1 MNIEVIV
8 LLLAFFVGFQDGMS
22 SETLRLWKLF
32 FFFPPL
38 VDLKQIFL
46 SEGVVQSEL

>member
-32 FFFPPL
+32 FFSPL

>member
-8 LLLAFFVGFQDGMS
+8 LLLAFFVVFPGWHVFRNTKVK
-22 SETLRLWKLF
+22 ETF
-32 FFFPPL
+32 FFFPL